1 MNSGHENA
9 VPGRGVA
16 GSFESCDALVVVTLP
31 LPLPGGGA
39 SASGGVSLHLES
51 PSLAVCGER
60 MRRVALETLRALD
73 VNDADVAISDRGALD
88 CTLAARVETAVRRA
102 RASAEVNRP

>member
-31 LPLPGGGA
+31 LPGGEG

>member
-1 MNSGHENA
+1 MSSGHENA

-31 LPLPGGGA
+31 LPLPGGGLI
-39 SASGGVSLHLES
+39 ASGGISLHLES
-51 PSLAVCGER
+51 PSPAVCGER
-60 MRRVALETLRALD
+60 MKRVALETLRTLG
-73 VNDADVAISDRGALD
+73 VNAADVAIRDRGALD

>member
-1 MNSGHENA
+1 MSSGHENA

-16 GSFESCDALVVVTLP
+16 GSFDSCDALVVVTLP
-31 LPLPGGGA
+31 RPGGGA